1 MARRARP
8 EPNSVSRNWAI
19 ALALGAS
26 GIGGAMLLHRDA
38 SAPVAAGEAAAKP
51 RLSMVTSLP
60 LLFGEEF
67 AIEAPANAAVE
78 RIEQSYTL
86 VPIAVA
92 DRASLNGFT
101 QVLMAHPRAQPA
113 EVLVELDA
121 WVRGG
126 GRAVVLADPML
137 KWESGR
143 MAGDRLRPPPD
154 FADTGLL
161 AHWGVRLG
169 VDEAGSGSL
178 RATGS
183 NCTVR
188 EDGLAATCRVGRGSA
203 RIIADADFML
213 GEGPGATQRLDLLM
227 AQLDM
232 RDSR

>member
-1 MARRARP
+1 MIAL
-8 EPNSVSRNWAI
+8 
-19 ALALGAS
+19 ALALGAA
-26 GIGGAMLLHRDA
+26 GIGGAMLLDGGE
-38 SAPVAAGEAAAKP
+38 SAPVAASEVAAKP
-51 RLSMVTSLP
+51 KLALLTGLP

-67 AIEAPANAAVE
+67 AVEAPANEAVE
-78 RIEQSYTL
+78 RIEQSFTL
-86 VPIAVA
+86 VPIAIA
-92 DRASLNGFT
+92 DRASLAGFP
-101 QVLMAHPRAQPA
+101 QLLMAHPRAQPA

-121 WVRGG
+121 WVRDG
-126 GRAVVLADPML
+126 GRVVVLADPML

-203 RIIADADFML
+203 RIIADADFIM
-213 GEGPGATQRLDLLM
+213 GEGEDASRLLDLM
-227 AQLDM
+227 MMQLGA